1 MNPLTCTPTCTL
13 VRRRGLTET
22 KKPLTYGKEV
32 PLRGV
37 AQLGSAPALGAGG
50 PRFESGR
57 PDFGKRKPDTHL
69 GISGSLVLGL

>member
-13 VRRRGLTET
+13 VRRRVLQKTN
-22 KKPLTYGKEV
+22 KSFTYGKEV

-57 PDFGKRKPDTHL
+57 PDL
-69 GISGSLVLGL
+69 GN